1 MDEKKKIE
9 TAIEKMSIGGDRLF
23 LETVGRQIQ
32 FSKEKEFIYKLLV
45 GHAMSASTGQDQ
57 LNKILSQLA
66 DKGDSHQNV
75 MALLIEKVLSDD
87 EARERLLDQSVL
99 NDFYFE
105 EKLKERRLAVLQE
118 QASSQV
124 RGRRRKSAVVDASLG
139 NDVLDSL
146 QHLPE
151 VIRPEHIKVNLGGAD
166 RGQIVPPKEKDN
178 IYHRSIVKSKLSFP
192 SHS

>member
-1 MDEKKKIE
+1 
-9 TAIEKMSIGGDRLF
+9 MSIGGDRLF

-45 GHAMSASTGQDQ
+45 GHAMSASAGQDQ

-66 DKGDSHQNV
+66 DKADSHQNV

-87 EARERLLDQSVL
+87 DARERLLDQSVL

-118 QASSQV
+118 QAQSQV
-124 RGRRRKSAVVDASLG
+124 RGRRRRGSTGLGDSEVIDVNMG

-151 VIRPEHIKVNLGGAD
+151 VIRPEHIKVNLGGAVAD
-166 RGQIVPPKEKDN
+166 RGKIVPPKEKDN
-178 IYHRSIVKSKLSFP
+178 IYHRSIVKSNL
-192 SHS
+192 